1 MNDRKNR
8 IIRWLTALGPG
19 IIIAALVFGP
29 SKITITSKLGA
40 EYGYSMIWII
50 AVAIFF
56 MIIFTNMGARIGFA
70 TQNSLLANIR
80 EEWGNTVAVVI
91 GIGIFLV
98 TTSFQAG
105 NSTGVG
111 IAFAEATGTSPK
123 IWIIVFNVI
132 GIALLFFRSFYKT
145 LERLMIALVALMLL
159 CFLAT
164 LFFVKPDLPHIAA
177 GFVPVVPIGSEGLI
191 IAFMASCFSI
201 VGAFYQ
207 CYLVQER
214 KKAAPGKEI
223 KSNAATSVIG
233 ILILGIMSA
242 LVLICAAAVLNPS
255 GIEVNSATQMASA
268 LKPLFGGYATHLFLA
283 GFFGAS
289 FSSLVGNAA
298 VGGTLLS
305 DGLGF
310 GSQLSSKITRALIGL
325 VMVCGAIIA
334 MAFGKLPLELI
345 VFAQS
350 ITIFLVPFIGIAM
363 YFIANKKRI
372 MEKHVNTPMIKIFG
386 GLGLLLIFFLA
397 AYNVYDLFIK

>member
-1 MNDRKNR
+1 M
-8 IIRWLTALGPG
+8 
-19 IIIAALVFGP
+19 VFGP
-29 SKITITSKLGA
+29 SKITITTKLGA

-56 MIIFTNMGARIGFA
+56 MIIFTNMGARIGEA
-70 TQNSLLANIR
+70 SKSSLLANIR
-80 EEWGNTVAVVI
+80 EEWGNKVGVVI
-91 GIGIFLV
+91 GVGIFLV

-111 IAFAEATGTSPK
+111 IAFAEATGTPSK
-123 IWIIVFNVI
+123 IWIIVFNLI
-132 GIALLFFRSFYKT
+132 GIGLLFFRSFYKT
-145 LERLMIALVALMLL
+145 LERLMITLVALMLL
-159 CFLAT
+159 SFVAT
-164 LFFVKPDLPHIAA
+164 LFFVKPDFPHIAA
-177 GFVPVVPIGSEGLI
+177 GFVPVIPTGSEGLI

-214 KKAAPGKEI
+214 KKAEPQEEI
-223 KSNAATSVIG
+223 KSKASTSVIG
-233 ILILGIMSA
+233 ILILGVMSA
-242 LVLICAAAVLNPS
+242 LVLICAAAVLNPKD
-255 GIEVNSATQMASA
+255 IKINSATQMASA
-268 LKPLFGGYATHLFLA
+268 LKPLFGQYATNLFLA

-310 GSQLSSKITRALIGL
+310 GSHLSSKVTKAFIGL

-334 MAFGKLPLELI
+334 IIFGNLPLQLI

-350 ITIFLVPFIGIAM
+350 ITIFLVPFIGTAM
-363 YFIANKKRI
+363 YFIANKKKI
-372 MEKHVNTPMIKIFG
+372 MEKHVNTATVKIFG
-386 GLGLLLIFFLA
+386 ALGLLLVFFLA
-397 AYNVYDLFIK
+397 VYNVYDLFIK

>member
-1 MNDRKNR
+1 MKKR
-8 IIRWLTALGPG
+8 IVPWLTALGPG
-19 IIIAALVFGP
+19 IIIAAMVFGP
-29 SKITITSKLGA
+29 SKITITTKLGA

-56 MIIFTNMGARIGFA
+56 MIVFTNMGARIGLA
-70 TQNSLLANIR
+70 TKNSLLANIR
-80 EEWGNTVAVVI
+80 EEWGSTVAVII

-132 GIALLFFRSFYKT
+132 GIGLLFFRSFYKT

-159 CFLAT
+159 CFVAT
-164 LFFVKPDLPHIAA
+164 LFFVKPDFPQIAT
-177 GFVPVVPIGSEGLI
+177 GFVPVIPIGSEGLI
-191 IAFMASCFSI
+191 IAFIASCFSI

-223 KSNAATSVIG
+223 KSNASTSVIG

-242 LVLICAAAVLNPS
+242 LVLICAAAVLNPKD
-255 GIEVNSATQMASA
+255 IKINSATQMARA
-268 LKPLFGGYATHLFLA
+268 LRPLFGGYATHLFLA

-310 GSQLSSKITRALIGL
+310 GS
-325 VMVCGAIIA
+325 
-334 MAFGKLPLELI
+334 
-345 VFAQS
+345 
-350 ITIFLVPFIGIAM
+350 
-363 YFIANKKRI
+363 
-372 MEKHVNTPMIKIFG
+372 
-386 GLGLLLIFFLA
+386 
-397 AYNVYDLFIK
+397 